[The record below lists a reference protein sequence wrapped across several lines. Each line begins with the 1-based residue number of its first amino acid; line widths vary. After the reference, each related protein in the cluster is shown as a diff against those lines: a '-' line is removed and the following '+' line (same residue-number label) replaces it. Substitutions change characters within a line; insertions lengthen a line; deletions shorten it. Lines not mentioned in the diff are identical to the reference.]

1 MVWKQGASPV
11 YDQSNNAGRQREIRR
26 REVVSMS
33 VRRIMGTETEYAV
46 SALGMEHYNPVK
58 LSFDVVGAAANE
70 QTKHIRWDY
79 RQEDPVNDARG
90 TRLERAS
97 AHPDLLTDAPQLNI
111 TNVIAVNG
119 GRVYVDHAH
128 PEYSAPETDDPFDAV
143 LYDHAGDLIMRECAR
158 KASEQT
164 GIAIAL
170 HRNNVDG
177 KGASWGTH
185 DGTFCSETDFYR
197 IRSRRYRR
205 TKRNRR
211 IPAQPARRLFSYE
224 SRFADHIRQADHQYS
239 RRIAQHGC
247 IPSIAC
253 DCRGR
258 QSYGCA
264 AGAETR
270 HHQHAAVAA

>member
-46 SALGMEHYNPVK
+46 SALEMEHYNPVK

-111 TNVIAVNG
+111 TNAIAVNG

-185 DGTFCSETDFYR
+185 ENYM
-197 IRSRRYRR
+197 SRRYRR

>member
-185 DGTFCSETDFYR
+185 ENYMML
-197 IRSRRYRR
+197 RSVPFDQVAKLM
-205 TKRNRR
+205 T
-211 IPAQPARRLFSYE
+211 AHFVARQIFTGSGRVGIGAVSYTHLTLPTN
-224 SRFADHIRQADHQYS
+224 SL
-239 RRIAQHGC
+239 
-247 IPSIAC
+247 
-253 DCRGR
+253 
-258 QSYGCA
+258 
-264 AGAETR
+264 
-270 HHQHAAVAA
+270 V

>member
-70 QTKHIRWDY
+70 RTKHIRWDY

-128 PEYSAPETDDPFDAV
+128 PEYSAPETDDPSMPCSTTMPAISSCV
-143 LYDHAGDLIMRECAR
+143 SAR
-158 KASEQT
+158 AKPANRPVSQ
-164 GIAIAL
+164 
-170 HRNNVDG
+170 
-177 KGASWGTH
+177 
-185 DGTFCSETDFYR
+185 
-197 IRSRRYRR
+197 SRC
-205 TKRNRR
+205 TVITSTAKV
-211 IPAQPARRLFSYE
+211 Q
-224 SRFADHIRQADHQYS
+224 
-239 RRIAQHGC
+239 
-247 IPSIAC
+247 
-253 DCRGR
+253 
-258 QSYGCA
+258 
-264 AGAETR
+264 AGAPTKII
-270 HHQHAAVAA
+270 